1 MWLIKFMKRC
11 GMSSMQMNVKQ
22 AMFSHN
28 LIIPFVGSRYL
39 DRITKISFLGK
50 GHLILIDF
58 IFTMY
63 NFGKYYL
70 ISSSH
75 EKKGPKVFPR
85 CFSFHGY
92 TCLLWVRM
100 KILIWLDEDMPP
112 LILMRNLE
120 NDCTDKN
127 QIKTVGF
134 ITFIVH

>member
-1 MWLIKFMKRC
+1 MGL
-11 GMSSMQMNVKQ
+11 
-22 AMFSHN
+22 
-28 LIIPFVGSRYL
+28 RYL
-39 DRITKISFLGK
+39 DRVTKISFLGK
-50 GHLILIDF
+50 GRLISIDF
-58 IFTMY
+58 ILAMD
-63 NFGKYYL
+63 NLSKYYL

-75 EKKGPKVFPR
+75 EKEGPKVFPR

-100 KILIWLDEDMPP
+100 NTLIWLDEDMPP

-120 NDCTDKN
+120 NDCIVSY